1 MSLIGAPVIRTD
13 AVAKVRGESIYGV
26 DYVVP
31 GMLHG
36 CLLRSPVPAGMITR
50 LDTSAAAAMPGVHAV
65 CTSADQPDTRA
76 GWVLCEQRMFATG
89 RVRYEGEPVAVVVAD
104 SPKQAAAAIAAIDLE
119 IDEAPGVDLASA
131 MAEDPET
138 PLVHPEWKS
147 YQPVAGPEMDHPRRR
162 NVAAEMTSEPD
173 GVEALFAEAALVV
186 EDQLVSDRQ
195 YQAYIEPKSAVALFA
210 EGRYTVHTAVQYP
223 FNVRDR
229 VAQFLGVR
237 SSDVRVIGHTIGG
250 AFGGK
255 LDAALEPIAAFMA
268 QQTGRPVRLVNNR
281 TEDLLTC
288 PSRENAVVRIRTALD
303 AEGNMIA
310 RELLCDMDNGAYSAE
325 SIWLASIPLHLAKG
339 VYQVGPTRV
348 VSRLHYT
355 NTAPTGAFR
364 GVGGTYLY
372 AAVERHMDSIAD
384 ALGVDRRNYRLDHL
398 LVDGDT
404 LLNGQVL
411 DDASVLGEAFDRLEE
426 IAPWAEV
433 NASKGPYQGVG
444 IGGCLW
450 LTNPM
455 PGQAPVKANE
465 DGTISVITSATDN
478 GSGAVSMGIA
488 LIVADEFGVDPTDIH
503 ITAPDTD
510 VTGYDAGSQGSRTTH
525 IVGRAARDAS
535 LEVKRQLADVAA
547 GMLEA
552 NPTDLEFTNGT
563 VGVVGAPGSRVSLAE
578 VAAAGTWTVGPIAAT
593 GSYTTPPVEFD
604 PGCANGLLFPAMP
617 TLTYHAHMA
626 VVEVDPVTGEVTVQ
640 RYVVVQDVGRVINPT
655 GVRGQIQGG
664 VAQGIGHTL
673 YESLRIKDCRYL
685 ERTLETY
692 RLPLAVD
699 IPTVELITLEHPD
712 SEGPHGAKGVGE
724 PPISLVSAVVAN
736 AVSDATGS
744 PVERIP
750 ITPEDV
756 LDALD
761 RR

>member
-1 MSLIGAPVIRTD
+1 MSLIGSSAIRTD
-13 AVAKVRGESIYGV
+13 AVAKVRGDSVYGV
-26 DYVVP
+26 DYAAP

-36 CLLRSPVPAGMITR
+36 YLLRSPVPSGAIVS
-50 LDTSAAAAMPGVHAV
+50 LDTRAAMVMPGVHAV
-65 CTSADQPDTRA
+65 CTSADQPDIRA
-76 GWVLCEQRMFATG
+76 GWVLCEQRMFATD
-89 RVRYEGEPVAVVVAD
+89 RVRYEGEPVAAVVAD
-104 SPKQAAAAIAAIDLE
+104 TREQAIAAVAAIDLV
-119 IDEAPGVDLASA
+119 IDETQGVDLAAA
-131 MAEDPET
+131 MADDPET
-138 PLVHPEWKS
+138 PLVHPEWES
-147 YQPVAGPEMDHPRRR
+147 YQPVAGFDADHPRRR
-162 NVAAEMTSEPD
+162 NVAAEMTSDPD
-173 GVEALFAEAALVV
+173 GVDNLFAGAAHVV
-186 EDQLVSDRQ
+186 EDELVSSRQ
-195 YQAYIEPKSAVALFA
+195 YQAYIEPKSAVALFS
-210 EGRYTVHTAVQYP
+210 EGRYTIHTAVQYP

-237 SSDVRVIGHTIGG
+237 PSDVRVIGHTIGG

-268 QQTGRPVRLVNNR
+268 RRTGKPVRMANDR

-303 AEGNMIA
+303 SDGNMIA
-310 RELLCDMDNGAYSAE
+310 REFACDMDNGAYSAE
-325 SIWLASIPLHLAKG
+325 SILLASLPLHVAKG

-384 ALGVDRRNYRLDHL
+384 SLAVDRREYRLNNL
-398 LVDGDT
+398 LGDGDT

-411 DDASVLGEAFDRLEE
+411 EDATILCEVFDRLEE
-426 IAPWAEV
+426 VAPWTEV
-433 NASKGPYQGVG
+433 NASKGPLQG
-444 IGGCLW
+444 IGLGGCIW

-455 PGQAPVKANE
+455 PGQATVKANE

-478 GSGAVSMGIA
+478 GSGAVTMGIVQ
-488 LIVADEFGVDPTDIH
+488 IVADEFGVGTGDVH
-503 ITAPDTD
+503 VTAPDTD
-510 VTGYDAGSQGSRTTH
+510 VTGYDSGSQGSRTTH

-535 LEVKRQLADVAA
+535 LEVKRQLADIAA

-552 NPTDLEFTNGT
+552 DPADLEFVDGE
-563 VGVVGAPGSRVSLAE
+563 VGVVGAPGSRVSLSE
-578 VAAAGTWTVGPIAAT
+578 VASTGTWTVGPIAAT
-593 GSYTTPPVEFD
+593 GSYTTPPVDFN
-604 PGCANGLLFPAMP
+604 PACADGLLFPTMP
-617 TLTYHAHMA
+617 TPTYHAHMA
-626 VVEVDPVTGEVTVQ
+626 VVEIDPVTGQVSVQ
-640 RYVVVQDVGRVINPT
+640 RYVVVQDVGRVINPI

-664 VAQGIGHTL
+664 VVQGIGHAL
-673 YESLRIKDCRYL
+673 YESLRIRDCRYL

-699 IPTVELITLEHPD
+699 VPIVEFVAVEHPD
-712 SEGPHGAKGVGE
+712 SEGPHGAKGVAE
-724 PPISLVSAVVAN
+724 PPIALVSAVLAN

-744 PVERIP
+744 PVTRIP

-756 LDALD
+756 LEALD
-761 RR
+761 QQ